1 MRNIRIAQQSTRM
14 EGKQQS
20 VKLIEML
27 WNLSEAYTE
36 PRTAVPERT
45 RAVPQPGY
53 LNCSFPLAA
62 CHKGISRCSR
72 SIHYPMATPAS
83 KVVSPE
89 SSVSAYQQ
97 YVNPQWVTLLNLLG
111 MNVRYKRCAAAEL
124 FTEDG
129 RRILDFLSG
138 YCVHNTGHNHPHIV
152 QAIRDELRKSG
163 PGMLQSHVPEIA
175 GELAKRLC
183 QLAGGG
189 LEKVYFGSSG
199 SEGVEA
205 AIKFA
210 RATTGRVGIVYA
222 KNSFHGLTAGA
233 LSLMNDA
240 FWRDGFGPL
249 LQDAQGVEYGDA
261 AVLERA
267 LESRRHA
274 ALVLEPVQAEAG
286 IRVPSKAY
294 LQQAAELCRKT
305 GTLLVIDEVQTG
317 MFRTGTFLASHQFD
331 LRPDMVILA
340 KALSGGLIPV
350 SATLMTDKVY
360 RSVYS
365 SLRRAIVH
373 TSTFSENSLSM
384 CAGLASLE
392 VLESQGLGPYALEM
406 GERFRANLRE
416 ALAPFEMVREVRGL
430 GLLSGIE
437 FTAPKRL
444 SLRVPFEA
452 FCRIH
457 PAMFGQIVVMRLFRE
472 KNILTQICGNNFMVL
487 KAAPPL
493 VVSEAQ
499 LSEFV
504 AAVRGVVELAHTSTS
519 FWSEALGLA
528 RRAVNV

>member
-1 MRNIRIAQQSTRM
+1 
-14 EGKQQS
+14 
-20 VKLIEML
+20 
-27 WNLSEAYTE
+27 
-36 PRTAVPERT
+36 
-45 RAVPQPGY
+45 
-53 LNCSFPLAA
+53 
-62 CHKGISRCSR
+62 
-72 SIHYPMATPAS
+72 MATQAS
-83 KVVSPE
+83 KLSPARTP
-89 SSVSAYQQ
+89 SSSYQQ
-97 YVNPQWVTLLNLLG
+97 YVNPQWVALLNILD
-111 MNVRYKRCAAAEL
+111 MNVRYQRCAGCEL

-138 YCVHNTGHNHPHIV
+138 YCVHNTGHNHPYIV
-152 QAIRDELRKSG
+152 QALKDELDKSG
-163 PGMLQSHVPEIA
+163 PAMLQSHVPEIA

-210 RATTGRVGIVYA
+210 RASTGRAGIVYA
-222 KNSFHGLTAGA
+222 RSSFHGLTAGA

-240 FWRDGFGPL
+240 FWREGFGPL
-249 LQDAQGVEYGDA
+249 LQDTVGVEFGDA
-261 AVLERA
+261 SA
-267 LESRRHA
+267 LEAALQTKRHA

-294 LQQAAELCRKT
+294 LQKAQELCRKT
-305 GTLLVIDEVQTG
+305 GTLFVIDEVQTG
-317 MFRTGTFLASHQFD
+317 MFRTGTFLASHQFE
-331 LRPDMVILA
+331 LRPDIVILA
-340 KALSGGLIPV
+340 KALSGGLMPV
-350 SATLMTDKVY
+350 SAVLMTDKIY
-360 RSVYS
+360 HAVYS

-384 CAGLASLE
+384 RAGLASLD
-392 VLESQGLGPYALEM
+392 VLESEQLGPRAMQL
-406 GERFRANLRE
+406 GEAFRAKLRNE
-416 ALAPFEMVREVRGL
+416 LAPFEMVKEVRGM

-437 FTAPKRL
+437 FVAPKKM

-452 FCRIH
+452 FHHIH
-457 PAMFGQIVVMRLFRE
+457 PAMFGQILVMRMFRE

-493 VVSEAQ
+493 VVTEEQ
-499 LSEFV
+499 LNEFV
-504 AAVRGVVELAHTSTS
+504 GAIRSVLELAHTSAA